1 MFPQKKVSPL
11 FSVIKSAVG
20 LFVKKCKIYGIENLP
35 EQDAVIIANHCQMTG
50 PIYGE
55 LFMKNNCYIWC
66 AGQLMNLKD
75 VPAYAF
81 EDFWSKKPKAS
92 KPLYK
97 ALSYIIAPLSV
108 VVFNNARTIGVYH
121 DSRLL
126 STFRT
131 SLNHL
136 KNGGNILI
144 FPETHETHNNIV
156 YKFQNRFVDL
166 AKMYHNS
173 TGKKIK
179 FVPLYISPKLGAMYF
194 GKPTE
199 YCPENDIKEE
209 RERVC
214 RYLSDAIT
222 DIAVG
227 LPKHKVVPYSNIQ
240 KKKYLTNKDVT
251 EVPE

>member
-1 MFPQKKVSPL
+1 MRRVKAVVRGAAALILFGLFGLGGIALSPL
-11 FSVIKSAVG
+11 MIVLRSPRRCQPVVRALWIPLVALFKMFGIISVTADKSLRSLRGCVVAANHPSRIDVVLITALVPRT
-20 LFVKKCKIYGIENLP
+20 LFVAKASLLRNPFMAAVVRNTSLPVDEHLP
-35 EQDAVIIANHCQMTG
+35 EEAV
-50 PIYGE
+50 
-55 LFMKNNCYIWC
+55 
-66 AGQLMNLKD
+66 
-75 VPAYAF
+75 
-81 EDFWSKKPKAS
+81 
-92 KPLYK
+92 
-97 ALSYIIAPLSV
+97 SYLAE
-108 VVFNNARTIGVYH
+108 GW
-121 DSRLL
+121 
-126 STFRT
+126 
-131 SLNHL
+131 
-136 KNGGNILI
+136 NILI
-144 FPETHETHNNIV
+144 FPESHETHNNIV
-156 YKFQNRFVDL
+156 YKLQNRFVDL

-214 RYLSDAIT
+214 RYLSDTIT

-227 LPKHKVVPYSNIQ
+227 LPKHKVVPYSNIP